1 MLRWWW
7 HSDPVCASQCCT
19 GRGAP
24 CEREVPGQ
32 LMMKTGC
39 LGAAGRIG
47 MVVADFDDTCTQGDT
62 IGILMEACIN
72 AATLVR
78 ALLCRWG

>member
-1 MLRWWW
+1 
-7 HSDPVCASQCCT
+7 
-19 GRGAP
+19 
-24 CEREVPGQ
+24 
-32 LMMKTGC
+32 MMKTGC